1 MKLKRINSKNVK
13 VFISQ
18 EELEEKEMNPIK
30 MKIQVADSH
39 LFFYRIVI
47 EALEEMEY
55 SIDSNILMDIYSY
68 PGYGIYMMIK
78 TDEDLS
84 ASQNEEMDNTLSIR
98 FVEQDHLIFE
108 FTDFEDVVDAC
119 KILNGKWSAAG
130 YLYHLNSV
138 YYMKLEEVIEEEA
151 ASVAAIMLEYG
162 ELSSLT
168 EDFLLEKGLSVYHEN
183 IIPVMI
189 EYFND

>member
-18 EELEEKEMNPIK
+18 EELEEKKMNPIK

-55 SIDSNILMDIYSY
+55 TIDSNILMDIYSY

-78 TDEDLS
+78 TDEDRY
-84 ASQNEEMDNTLSIR
+84 ASQNEEMDNTLSIQ
-98 FVEQDHLIFE
+98 FVEQDHFIFE

-119 KILNGKWSAAG
+119 KILYGKWSAAG
-130 YLYHLNSV
+130 YLYHL
-138 YYMKLEEVIEEEA
+138 
-151 ASVAAIMLEYG
+151 
-162 ELSSLT
+162 SSA
-168 EDFLLEKGLSVYHEN
+168 
-183 IIPVMI
+183 
-189 EYFND
+189 

>member
-84 ASQNEEMDNTLSIR
+84 ASQNGEMDNTLSIR
-98 FVEQDHLIFE
+98 FVEQDHFIFE
-108 FTDFEDVVDAC
+108 FTDSEDVVDAC

-151 ASVAAIMLEYG
+151 ATVAAIMLEYG

-168 EDFLLEKGLSVYHEN
+168 EDFLLEKGLSVYQDN

>member
-84 ASQNEEMDNTLSIR
+84 ASQNEEVDNTLSIR
-98 FVEQDHLIFE
+98 FVEQDYFIFE
-108 FTDFEDVVDAC
+108 FTDFEDVVAAC

-130 YLYHLNSV
+130 YLYHLNSA
-138 YYMKLEEVIEEEA
+138 YYMKLEKVIEEEA

-168 EDFLLEKGLSVYHEN
+168 EGFLLEKGLRVYHDN